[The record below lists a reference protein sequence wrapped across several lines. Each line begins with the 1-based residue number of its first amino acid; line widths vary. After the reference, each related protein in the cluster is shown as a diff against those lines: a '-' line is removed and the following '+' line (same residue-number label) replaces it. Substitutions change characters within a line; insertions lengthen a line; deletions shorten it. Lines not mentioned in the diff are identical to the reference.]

1 MTILVENDG
10 NVRIIIL
17 SRPEK
22 LNAIT
27 LEMAIELNNAVK
39 DAANNDSVRCV
50 VITGKGRAFSSGGD
64 VNEMGEYLPR
74 AGDLFYKLTEQIH
87 SCFTTI
93 LTMRKPVLNSLN
105 GIIAGGALG
114 IALAGDYRIAA
125 ESTRMLS
132 AHFKR
137 GFVPAGGAT
146 YLLPRLI
153 GRGRTQSLFF
163 GGKTLNSSEMLEW
176 GLVHEIVEDKYLNE
190 RALEMAKELASGPIE
205 AIAETKRLLVESDT
219 LSLEEELKRERERNR
234 ESGNSG
240 DAVEGIKAFLEKR
253 EPKFE

>member
-10 NVRIIIL
+10 NVRIITL
-17 SRPEK
+17 NRPEK

-27 LEMAIELNNAVK
+27 LEMATELNRAVK
-39 DAANNDSVRCV
+39 DAANDDSVKCV

-64 VNEMGEYLPR
+64 VNEMGEHLPK

-93 LTMRKPVLNSLN
+93 LTMRKPVVNSLN

-114 IALAGDYRIAA
+114 FALAGDYRIAG
-125 ESTRMLS
+125 ESARMLS

-146 YLLPRLI
+146 YLLPKLI
-153 GRGRTQSLFF
+153 GLGRTQALFF
-163 GGKTLNSSEMLEW
+163 GGKTLNSSQMLEW
-176 GLVHEIVEDKYLNE
+176 GLVHEVVEDKYLNE
-190 RALEMAKELASGPIE
+190 RTLEMARELASGPTD

-219 LSLEEELKRERERNR
+219 LSLEEELKKERERNR

-253 EPKFE
+253 EPEFE

>member
-10 NVRIIIL
+10 NVRIIAL
-17 SRPEK
+17 NRPEK

-27 LEMAIELNNAVK
+27 LEMATELNIAIK
-39 DAANNDSVRCV
+39 DAADDDSVRCV

-64 VNEMGEYLPR
+64 VNEMGEHLPR

-87 SCFTTI
+87 SCFATI

-146 YLLPRLI
+146 YILPRLI
-153 GRGRTQSLFF
+153 GLGRTQSLFF
-163 GGKTLNSSEMLEW
+163 GGKTLNSSEML
-176 GLVHEIVEDKYLNE
+176 
-190 RALEMAKELASGPIE
+190 
-205 AIAETKRLLVESDT
+205 
-219 LSLEEELKRERERNR
+219 
-234 ESGNSG
+234 
-240 DAVEGIKAFLEKR
+240 
-253 EPKFE
+253 

>member
-10 NVRIIIL
+10 NVRIIAL
-17 SRPEK
+17 DRPEK

-27 LEMAIELNNAVK
+27 LEMATELNIAIK
-39 DAANNDSVRCV
+39 DAADDDSVRCV

-64 VNEMGEYLPR
+64 VNEMGEHLPR

-87 SCFTTI
+87 SCFATI

-146 YLLPRLI
+146 YILPRLI
-153 GRGRTQSLFF
+153 GLGRTQSLFF

-176 GLVHEIVEDKYLNE
+176 GLVHEVVEDKYLNE
-190 RALEMAKELASGPIE
+190 RTLKMAKELASGPIE

>member
-10 NVRIIIL
+10 NVRIIAL
-17 SRPEK
+17 DRPEK

-27 LEMAIELNNAVK
+27 LEMATELNIAIK
-39 DAANNDSVRCV
+39 DAADDDSVRCV

-64 VNEMGEYLPR
+64 VNEMGEHLPR

-87 SCFTTI
+87 SCFATI

-146 YLLPRLI
+146 YILPRLI
-153 GRGRTQSLFF
+153 GLGRTQSLFF

-176 GLVHEIVEDKYLNE
+176 GLIHEVVEDKYLNE
-190 RALEMAKELASGPIE
+190 RTLKMAKELASGPIE

>member
-10 NVRIIIL
+10 NVRIITL
-17 SRPEK
+17 NRPEK

-27 LEMAIELNNAVK
+27 LEMATELNRAVK
-39 DAANNDSVRCV
+39 DAANDDSVKCV

-64 VNEMGEYLPR
+64 VNEMGEHLPK

-93 LTMRKPVLNSLN
+93 LTMRKPVVNSLN

-114 IALAGDYRIAA
+114 FALAGDYRIAG
-125 ESTRMLS
+125 ESARMLS

-146 YLLPRLI
+146 YLLPKLI
-153 GRGRTQSLFF
+153 GLGRTQALFF

-176 GLVHEIVEDKYLNE
+176 GLVHEVVEDKYLNE
-190 RALEMAKELASGPIE
+190 RTLKMARELASGPTD

-234 ESGNSG
+234 DSGNSG

-253 EPKFE
+253 EPEFE

>member
-17 SRPEK
+17 NRPEK

-163 GGKTLNSSEMLEW
+163 GGKTLNSREMLEW
-176 GLVHEIVEDKYLNE
+176 GLVHEVVEDKYLNE
-190 RALEMAKELASGPIE
+190 RTLEMAKELASGPIE

>member
-1 MTILVENDG
+1 MTVLIENKE
-10 NVRIIIL
+10 NIRIIAL
-17 SRPEK
+17 NRPEK

-27 LEMAIELNNAVK
+27 LEMATEMNSAIQS
-39 DAANNDSVRCV
+39 AADDSSIKCV

-64 VNEMGEYLPR
+64 VDEMGEYLPK

-87 SCFTTI
+87 ASFSTI
-93 LTMRKPVLNSLN
+93 LKMQKPVINSLN

-114 IALAGDYRIAA
+114 IALAGDYRIANK
-125 ESTRMLS
+125 STKLLS

-146 YLLPRLI
+146 YILPRLI
-153 GRGRTQSLFF
+153 GLGRTQTLFF
-163 GGKTLNSSEMLEW
+163 GGKTLNSSEMLDW
-176 GLVHEIVEDKYLNE
+176 GLVHEVVDDQYLNE
-190 RALEMAKELASGPIE
+190 RTLEMAKELASGPTS
-205 AIAETKRLLVESDT
+205 AIAETKMLLVESDT

-234 ESGNSG
+234 DSGNSG

-253 EPKFE
+253 EPEFE

>member
-10 NVRIIIL
+10 NVRIITL
-17 SRPEK
+17 NRPEK

-27 LEMAIELNNAVK
+27 LEMATELNAAVQN
-39 DAANNDSVRCV
+39 AANDDSVKCV

-64 VNEMGEYLPR
+64 VNEMGEHLPK

-87 SCFTTI
+87 SCFATI
-93 LTMRKPVLNSLN
+93 LTMPKPVVNSLN
-105 GIIAGGALG
+105 GIVAGGALG
-114 IALAGDYRIAA
+114 FALAGDYRIAA
-125 ESTRMLS
+125 ESAKVLS

-146 YLLPRLI
+146 YLLPKLI
-153 GRGRTQSLFF
+153 GLGRTQALFF

-176 GLVHEIVEDKYLNE
+176 GLVHEVVEDKYLNE
-190 RALEMAKELASGPIE
+190 RTLEMARELASGPTD

-234 ESGNSG
+234 DSGNSG

-253 EPKFE
+253 EPEFE

>member
-10 NVRIIIL
+10 NVRIITL
-17 SRPEK
+17 NRPEK

-27 LEMAIELNNAVK
+27 LEMATELNRAVK
-39 DAANNDSVRCV
+39 DAANDDSVKCV

-64 VNEMGEYLPR
+64 VNEMGEHLPK

-93 LTMRKPVLNSLN
+93 LTMGKPVVNSLN
-105 GIIAGGALG
+105 GIVAGGALG
-114 IALAGDYRIAA
+114 FALAGDYRIAG
-125 ESTRMLS
+125 ESVKMLS

-146 YLLPRLI
+146 YLLPKLI
-153 GRGRTQSLFF
+153 GLGRTQALFF

-176 GLVHEIVEDKYLNE
+176 GLVHEVVEDKYLNE
-190 RALEMAKELASGPIE
+190 RTLEMARELASGPTD

-253 EPKFE
+253 EPEFE

>member
-10 NVRIIIL
+10 NLRIITL
-17 SRPEK
+17 NRPEK

-27 LEMAIELNNAVK
+27 LEMATELNRAVK
-39 DAANNDSVRCV
+39 DAANDDSVKCV

-64 VNEMGEYLPR
+64 VNEMGEHLPK

-93 LTMRKPVLNSLN
+93 LTMRKPVVNSLN

-114 IALAGDYRIAA
+114 FALAGDYRIAG
-125 ESTRMLS
+125 ESARMLS

-146 YLLPRLI
+146 YLLPKLI
-153 GRGRTQSLFF
+153 GLGRTQALFF
-163 GGKTLNSSEMLEW
+163 GGKTLNSSEMMEW
-176 GLVHEIVEDKYLNE
+176 GLVHEVVEDKYLNE
-190 RALEMAKELASGPIE
+190 RTLKMARELASGPTD

-219 LSLEEELKRERERNR
+219 LSLDKELKKERERNR

-253 EPKFE
+253 EPEFE